1 MNKNHSFLSVVSKYR
16 IGLLNSLITLLYSIG
31 QTSFSKS
38 VRMQSMC
45 SDDNYLQLPL
55 PLLVKIS
62 CDVVLITPLSEIG
75 SCVAL
80 TRYQKKERDSR
91 GK

>member
-1 MNKNHSFLSVVSKYR
+1 
-16 IGLLNSLITLLYSIG
+16 
-31 QTSFSKS
+31 
-38 VRMQSMC
+38 MQSMC